1 MKHASPASLD
11 ALEELLA
18 ALCAYPALK
27 ERTRGV
33 FYLKS
38 RAFLHFHDDPAGLF
52 ADLRLAAEF
61 QRFPVNTKGERR
73 ALLRKIQ
80 DALDKAR

>member
-1 MKHASPASLD
+1 MKHAFPASLD

-18 ALCAYPALK
+18 ALRAYPAFK

-33 FYLKS
+33 FCLKS

-73 ALLRKIQ
+73 ALLRRIQ
-80 DALDKAR
+80 DALGRAR